1 MPDEEPKSAI
11 ELAMERLRKKD
22 ADAGITERPL
32 SAAQKQAIAEAR
44 NICEAKLAEIE
55 ILYRSKFQGVSDP
68 EAHRALEQARLRDVQ
83 RATEDRDRKITQIR
97 QES

>member
-32 SAAQKQAIAEAR
+32 GAAQKEAIAEAR

-68 EAHRALEQARLRDVQ
+68 EAFRALEQARLRDIQ
-83 RATEDRDRKITQIR
+83 RATEDRDRKIAQIR
-97 QES
+97 QER

>member
-1 MPDEEPKSAI
+1 MPDEEPKSAV

-22 ADAGITERPL
+22 TDAGISERSV
-32 SAAQKQAIAEAR
+32 SAAQKKAIAEAR

-68 EAHRALEQARLRDVQ
+68 EARRALEQARMRDIQ
-83 RATEDRDRKITQIR
+83 RATEDRDRKIAEIR
-97 QES
+97 NEE